1 MKKLPHSILRT
12 RKFQDLNQKNRLMWN
27 LWFKWFTNV
36 FIVPKEKC
44 LPIRVLMPSNI
55 TWKPIIRIFS
65 SKMNSWKKRN
75 YRRLL
80 NVYPVG
86 NFSLQGRKNSS
97 SISKINIK
105 TKVNYILTYVST
117 SYFFKMNWVINYWKW
132 SNILILIYYLD
143 FVNSTF

>member
-12 RKFQDLNQKNRLMWN
+12 RKFQDLNQRNRLMWN

-97 SISKINIK
+97 SISKVNIK
-105 TKVNYILTYVST
+105 TKVNCIVYLPYLCKYELFLQNELSI
-117 SYFFKMNWVINYWKW
+117 INYWKW
-132 SNILILIYYLD
+132 SIILILIL
-143 FVNSTF
+143 

>member
-12 RKFQDLNQKNRLMWN
+12 RKFQDLNQRNCLIWN

-44 LPIRVLMPSNI
+44 LPIRVQMPSNI

-65 SKMNSWKKRN
+65 SKMNSWKRRN

-80 NVYPVG
+80 NVYLVG

-105 TKVNYILTYVST
+105 TKVNYLCKFEL
-117 SYFFKMNWVINYWKW
+117 FFQNDLSIINYWKW
-132 SNILILIYYLD
+132 SIILILIL
-143 FVNSTF
+143 